1 LIAFSSN
8 RRGSPGVYLSG
19 QDGVDQ
25 NQVINGGAETVR
37 WAR

>member
-8 RRGSPGVYLSG
+8 RRGSAGVYLSG
-19 QDGVDQ
+19 QDGLDQ
-25 NQVINGGAETVR
+25 NQIISGGAETVR